1 MEVFLHQ
8 RKSLLLTLLGQRQNC
23 NAIDNSDRLNIRKYL
38 MVKNNIIIFRHIK
51 QMFLALLSFRGSVAS
66 IVNTPTI

>member
-23 NAIDNSDRLNIRKYL
+23 NAIDNSDRLNIHKYL
-38 MVKNNIIIFRHIK
+38 MVKNNIKWYSGILNK
-51 QMFLALLSFRGSVAS
+51 CFLHYWVLEDR
-66 IVNTPTI
+66 